1 LFNNKRIVSIVD
13 DEIYITKLFHEALRE
28 NIDGISVFS
37 FIDPVIGFEHFTEN
51 NANYALV
58 ISDLRMPGLN
68 GLELLK
74 KVKTSNPKVRTILM
88 SAYNFEEDELYQQ
101 YMKEAVINSSIEKP
115 VTMNYF
121 RSNLFSIPL
130 GPIYENIRKP
140 KNNKWIRQSGSR
152 RAR

>member
-1 LFNNKRIVSIVD
+1 MFNNKRIVSIVD

-37 FIDPVIGFEHFTEN
+37 FIYPVIAFEHFTEN

-115 VTMNYF
+115 VTMNRLYQ
-121 RSNLFSIPL
+121 RVRDELNLYQKGIS
-130 GPIYENIRKP
+130 EK
-140 KNNKWIRQSGSR
+140 S
-152 RAR
+152 